1 MRFAPHAV
9 VCVENSEYRKG
20 MLSSLQAGLRSVP
33 ASCDG
38 AIFAP
43 VDHPAVAS
51 ETLSL
56 LGASGAPIVIP
67 RSEDERGSR
76 SCFAESVCRCSQR
89 QPPSR
94 QVRDV
99 ISSFEDCVTYVDV
112 NDPGIFDDID
122 DPQLYRSLLA
132 RETGRS

>member
-1 MRFAPHAV
+1 
-9 VCVENSEYRKG
+9 YRKG
-20 MLSSLQAGLRSVP
+20 ILSSVQAGLRSVP

-56 LGASGAPIVIP
+56 LGASDAPIVIP
-67 RSEDERGSR
+67 RSEGRRGHPVLLR
-76 SCFAESVCRCSQR
+76 REVFAGFLNA
-89 QPPSR
+89 PPSR

-99 ISSFEDCVTYVDV
+99 ISGFEDCVTYVDV

-132 RETGRS
+132 RETGRP